1 MPENNVPEFRSMDEW
16 VNQTRDMKIKDEH
29 HNHIKNNDNQFTDP
43 ENVAV

>member
-1 MPENNVPEFRSMDEW
+1 MPENNVPESRYMNER
-16 VNQTRDMKIKDEH
+16 VNQNRNMKIKYEH

>member
-1 MPENNVPEFRSMDEW
+1 MPEFRYMNEEE
-16 VNQTRDMKIKDEH
+16 NQNRNMKIKDEH